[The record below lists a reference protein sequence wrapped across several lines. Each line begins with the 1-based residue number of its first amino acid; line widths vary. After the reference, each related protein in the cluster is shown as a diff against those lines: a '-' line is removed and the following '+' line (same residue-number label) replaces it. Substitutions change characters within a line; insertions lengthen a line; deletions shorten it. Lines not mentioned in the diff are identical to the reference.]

1 MRLKTAAV
9 RIAGIRTRTTA
20 GESLNCGD
28 GDDDDC
34 GDDGDDGDDYDLFI
48 TLITLRHCGATT
60 SKDWHHGGKEMKLL
74 CTDCR
79 QHYKRYGEMPLLP
92 GAVSDL

>member
-34 GDDGDDGDDYDLFI
+34 GDDGEVMI
-48 TLITLRHCGATT
+48 A
-60 SKDWHHGGKEMKLL
+60 SLL
-74 CTDCR
+74 
-79 QHYKRYGEMPLLP
+79 
-92 GAVSDL
+92 

>member
-28 GDDDDC
+28 DGDDGDDDDC
-34 GDDGDDGDDYDLFI
+34 GDDGELMI
-48 TLITLRHCGATT
+48 
-60 SKDWHHGGKEMKLL
+60 SSLL
-74 CTDCR
+74 
-79 QHYKRYGEMPLLP
+79 
-92 GAVSDL
+92 

>member
-28 GDDDDC
+28 GDDDD
-34 GDDGDDGDDYDLFI
+34 DSEVMI
-48 TLITLRHCGATT
+48 
-60 SKDWHHGGKEMKLL
+60 SSLL
-74 CTDCR
+74 
-79 QHYKRYGEMPLLP
+79 
-92 GAVSDL
+92 

>member
-28 GDDDDC
+28 GDEGDDC
-34 GDDGDDGDDYDLFI
+34 GDDGELMI
-48 TLITLRHCGATT
+48 
-60 SKDWHHGGKEMKLL
+60 SSLL
-74 CTDCR
+74 
-79 QHYKRYGEMPLLP
+79 
-92 GAVSDL
+92 

>member
-28 GDDDDC
+28 DCDDDDC
-34 GDDGDDGDDYDLFI
+34 GDDGELMI
-48 TLITLRHCGATT
+48 
-60 SKDWHHGGKEMKLL
+60 SSLL
-74 CTDCR
+74 
-79 QHYKRYGEMPLLP
+79 
-92 GAVSDL
+92 

>member
-28 GDDDDC
+28 MVMMM
-34 GDDGDDGDDYDLFI
+34 I
-48 TLITLRHCGATT
+48 VVMMVMMVMIMI
-60 SKDWHHGGKEMKLL
+60 SSLL
-74 CTDCR
+74 
-79 QHYKRYGEMPLLP
+79 
-92 GAVSDL
+92 